1 MKAATA
7 ANMTTTRS
15 ESAAQALLAA
25 WHAHGRIDAIPE
37 DCRPRTRAEGYAV
50 QAALLRAC
58 GEAGFGWKIAATSTA
73 GQQHIGVS
81 GPLAGRL
88 QTSRRRASGDTV
100 SLKGNTMR
108 VAEAEFA
115 FRMGSDLRGDAS
127 GKPLTVEAVMSAVQA
142 MQLAIELP
150 NSRLVDFAAA
160 GQAQLIADFACAC
173 FVVIGDDVAADWRAI
188 DLSGHGVTMR
198 RGDEVVATGSGAN
211 VLGDPRVALAW
222 LANELIAQGQ
232 FLARG
237 DVVITGTSVVPVP
250 VSPGDIMTAD
260 FGVLGTVRARLE

>member
-1 MKAATA
+1 
-7 ANMTTTRS
+7 MTTTRS

-25 WHAHGRIDAIPE
+25 WHSHGRIDAIPE

-58 GEAGFGWKIAATSTA
+58 GETGFGWKIAATSTA

-88 QTSRRRASGDTV
+88 QASRRLASGDAV
-100 SLKGNTMR
+100 SLRGNTMR

-115 FRMGSDLRGDAS
+115 FRIGSDLHGDAS
-127 GKPLTVEAVMSAVQA
+127 GKPLKVEAVMSAVQA
-142 MQLAIELP
+142 MQLAIEVP
-150 NSRLVDFAAA
+150 NSRLTDFASA
-160 GQAQLIADFACAC
+160 GEAQLIADFACAC
-173 FVVIGDDVAADWRAI
+173 FVVLGDDVAVDWRSI
-188 DLSGHGVTMR
+188 DLSRHGVSVR
-198 RGDEVVATGSGAN
+198 RGDQVVATGSGAN
-211 VLGDPRVALAW
+211 VLGDPRLALTW
-222 LANELIAQGQ
+222 LANELISQGQ

-250 VSPGDIMTAD
+250 ISPGDVMTAD
-260 FGVLGTVRARLE
+260 FGVLGTVQTRME